1 MKFLVL
7 LTTLSLLLPNF
18 ARAQALTPDT
28 PPDVLVKNVTNEV
41 LAIVRKDKDIQ
52 SGNHQKAIDLVE
64 TKVLPHFDFTRM
76 TQLSLGRDWRKATP
90 EQQKTLADQ
99 FRTLLVRTY
108 SSALNEYKSQVIE
121 FKPFKMKPG
130 DTDVKVQTQISQS
143 GSRPIP
149 LDYYLEKLP
158 QGWKVYDIEVDGISL
173 VINYRESFASEV
185 RRGGIEGLIKT
196 LEAKNRSDAAGK

>member
-1 MKFLVL
+1 MKFLTLL
-7 LTTLSLLLPNF
+7 LTTLSLLLPNL
-18 ARAQALTPDT
+18 AGAQTPDT

-108 SSALNEYKSQVIE
+108 SSALNGYKNQVIE

-143 GSRPIP
+143 GSLPIP

-196 LEAKNRSDAAGK
+196 LQAKNRSDAAGK